1 MKIILYLI
9 KKIIIKKITINMKLK
24 NINNILNHNELI
36 RKFKE
41 VSLLNSSKKNL
52 YFLLVFFYLSRNNT
66 Y

>member
-52 YFLLVFFYLSRNNT
+52 YFLLVFFYLLRNNT